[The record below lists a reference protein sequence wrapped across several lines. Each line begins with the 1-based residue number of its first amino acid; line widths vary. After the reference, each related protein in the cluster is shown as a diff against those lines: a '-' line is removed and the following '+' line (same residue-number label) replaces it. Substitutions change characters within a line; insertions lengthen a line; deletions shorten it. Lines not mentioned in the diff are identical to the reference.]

1 MIKVRKAIEEIKIVL
16 LQIAVFDALLD
27 FILVVLICYF
37 LLIFLPVSQW
47 LVVVGGICFLLY
59 VLYKKIHLISL
70 VSVEERV
77 PELKEELRTAADN
90 LDVRTELE
98 EILEKDVLK
107 NMKKVKISYFMDMKK
122 TGKKIGAAFILSMI
136 IIVLGF
142 LNVEFIDVELDITKI
157 NRMPN
162 IFDDIQ
168 RMQESFGIEQ
178 SGTDN
183 ENFKEGEGEVTDE
196 IGAAFS
202 GLDDIFGEMSMAELG
217 EDKEEIFLEPI
228 PTEAMIISDEEDD
241 NTPTLFPQDVVVE
254 ETTSETYSDTAEDY
268 EAYQNIISNYFIT
281 LTQE

>member
-16 LQIAVFDALLD
+16 LQIAIFDAMLD

-37 LLIFLPVSQW
+37 MLIFLPISQW
-47 LVVVGGICFLLY
+47 VIVFGGFCFLVY

-98 EILEKDVLK
+98 DILDKKVLK
-107 NMKKVKISYFMDMKK
+107 DMKKVKISYFMDMKK
-122 TGKKIGAAFILSMI
+122 TGRKIGAAFILSMI

-157 NRMPN
+157 NRVPN

-168 RMQESFGIEQ
+168 RMKESFGIKQ
-178 SGTDN
+178 DGTDA
-183 ENFKEGEGEVTDE
+183 ENFKQGEGEASDK

-202 GLDDIFGEMSMAELG
+202 GPEEIFGDMSLAELG
-217 EDKEEIFLEPI
+217 EDEEEIFLEPI
-228 PTEAMIISDEEDD
+228 PTEAMIISDEDEGP
-241 NTPTLFPQDVVVE
+241 PTLFPQDVVVE
-254 ETTSETYSDTAEDY
+254 ETTSDTYSDTAEDY
-268 EAYQNIISNYFIT
+268 EAYQNIISNYFTT

>member
-27 FILVVLICYF
+27 FILDVLICYF
-37 LLIFLPVSQW
+37 LLIFLPVPQW
-47 LVVVGGICFLLY
+47 LVVVGGISFLVY
-59 VLYKKIHLISL
+59 MLYKKIHLISL
-70 VSVEERV
+70 VTIEEKV

-98 EILEKDVLK
+98 DILDKDVLK

-122 TGKKIGAAFILSMI
+122 TGKKIGAAFVLSMI

-168 RMQESFGIEQ
+168 RMQEKFGIEQ
-178 SGTDN
+178 SGTDA
-183 ENFKEGEGEVTDE
+183 ENFKQGEGEASDK
-196 IGAAFS
+196 IGAAFTGPES
-202 GLDDIFGEMSMAELG
+202 IFGDMSLAELG

-228 PTEAMIISDEEDD
+228 PTEAMIISYEDD
-241 NTPTLFPQDVVVE
+241 YEKPSLFPQDVVVE
-254 ETTSETYSDTAEDY
+254 KTTSDTYSDTTEDY
-268 EAYQNIISNYFIT
+268 EAYQNIISNYFTT

>member
-16 LQIAVFDALLD
+16 LQIAIFDALLD
-27 FILVVLICYF
+27 FILVILICYF
-37 LLIFLPVSQW
+37 MLIFLPISQW
-47 LVVVGGICFLLY
+47 VIVFGGFCFLVY

-90 LDVRTELE
+90 LDVRNELE
-98 EILEKDVLK
+98 EILDKKVLK
-107 NMKKVKISYFMDMKK
+107 DMKKVKISYFMDMKK
-122 TGKKIGAAFILSMI
+122 TGRKIGAAFILSMI

-142 LNVEFIDVELDITKI
+142 LNVDFIDVELDITKI

-168 RMQESFGIEQ
+168 RMQKSFGIEQ
-178 SGTDN
+178 SGTDE
-183 ENFKEGEGEVTDE
+183 ENFKQGDGEASDK

-202 GLDDIFGEMSMAELG
+202 GPEDIFGDMSLAELG
-217 EDKEEIFLEPI
+217 EDEEEIFLEPI

-241 NTPTLFPQDVVVE
+241 DAPTLFPQDVVVKK
-254 ETTSETYSDTAEDY
+254 TTSDTYSDTAEDY
-268 EAYQNIISNYFIT
+268 EAYQNIISNYFTT